1 MFEYKKD
8 WHFNKHLLLSNNLKK
23 FNEKEFY
30 KK

>member
-1 MFEYKKD
+1 MFLNNMD
-8 WHFNKHLLLSNNLKK
+8 WHFNKHLLLSNNLKG